1 MRTVHISTVGK
12 SPEPIIDGFRTHT
25 VDHQVLL
32 FSKETASVARKIKEQ
47 IEGLSGNKMCE
58 LVEVDAFNMTDIVGK
73 ILNQWGQFKGTE
85 FYVNITGGTNIM
97 ASSALVACF
106 IIGGHAYYMKESKE
120 EQRSLADSI
129 VRIPVPKVSVD
140 SLNNTQRKILKRIME
155 VGGKLT
161 KANLTLSEQ
170 LAEAPQL
177 VSYHLTELKRKELI
191 HLESAGREKTV
202 TLTDAGRF
210 YAQIV

>member
-1 MRTVHISTVGK
+1 VRTIHISTVGK
-12 SPEPIIDGFRTHT
+12 SPEPVIDGFRTHT

-32 FSKETASVARKIKEQ
+32 FSKETAPVARKIQEQ
-47 IEGLSGNKMCE
+47 IENLSGHRMCE

-73 ILNQWGQFKGTE
+73 ILYQWQQSKGTE

-106 IIGGHAYYMKESKE
+106 IIGGRAYYMKESRE

-129 VRIPVPKVSVD
+129 VRIPVPKVSID
-140 SLNNTQRKILKRIME
+140 SLDDTQRKILKRILE
-155 VGGKLT
+155 RGGKLT
-161 KANLTLSEQ
+161 KANLSLSEE
-170 LAEAPQL
+170 LGEAPQL
-177 VSYHLTELKRKELI
+177 VSYHLRELQRKELI
-191 HLESAGREKTV
+191 ELASVGREKTV